1 MTFSACS
8 LIFGGSNEP
17 DLRSDK
23 HTLQPLNEL
32 TDNRWLELKLQK
44 SVETG
49 NNSRGPAPALA
60 STILGDDPLSY
71 DLGDVV
77 YYHRQSESLIA
88 MSSVCGTNR
97 KSVSLEQSAK
107 TLFTG
112 IPLKRP
118 AKFSHR
124 IIDSTDAVEATVQT
138 NTLLSKKSN
147 SSERKISSQTNLS
160 TIQSELLLKA
170 VVIQKSACNF
180 DFMMISRADL
190 PQAMHA
196 ELESDFELF
205 LKGFHIE

>member
-1 MTFSACS
+1 MGFSACS

-23 HTLQPLNEL
+23 HTLKPLNEL
-32 TDNRWLELKLQK
+32 TENRWLELTPKAPPA
-44 SVETG
+44 G
-49 NNSRGPAPALA
+49 NQTQTPSTPLY
-60 STILGDDPLSY
+60 STILGSDPLSY

-97 KSVSLEQSAK
+97 KSVNLEQSAK
-107 TLFTG
+107 VLFTG
-112 IPLKRP
+112 IPLKSP

-124 IIDSTDAVEATVQT
+124 IIDSTEAVEATVQT
-138 NTLLSKKSN
+138 NTFLSKKSN
-147 SSERKISSQTNLS
+147 SSERKISSQTNHS
-160 TIQSELLLKA
+160 NIQSELLLKA

-190 PQAMHA
+190 PQIVRA
-196 ELESDFELF
+196 ELDHDFELF